1 MSYTVLLIL
10 SFHLMVLPPNSF
22 QMTEV
27 KNWGYALQR
36 KHVHEYT
43 SLQSA
48 PVLLVLKD
56 QTATTEKQQS
66 GPSEKDP
73 AVPEM
78 KQDTPPQQSKKKAPS
93 KGFVPSEKIKADKAV
108 DFPSDI

>member
-1 MSYTVLLIL
+1 MFYKTGVFLCFSVMIL
-10 SFHLMVLPPNSF
+10 PFNLF
-22 QMTEV
+22 QVAKPANREFT
-27 KNWGYALQR
+27 LQR

-43 SLQSA
+43 SIQSA

-66 GPSEKDP
+66 GPSEEDAAAPEKEKD
-73 AVPEM
+73 
-78 KQDTPPQQSKKKAPS
+78 TSPQQGKKKTPL

-108 DFPSDI
+108 DFPADI